1 MDNAIKLV
9 SDIFMEVSKKLSQ
22 QDIKVCQSLISF
34 NCELNLWPDSGF

>member
-22 QDIKVCQSLISF
+22 QDIKVCQSLISG
-34 NCELNLWPDSGF
+34 LQLLTKTLA